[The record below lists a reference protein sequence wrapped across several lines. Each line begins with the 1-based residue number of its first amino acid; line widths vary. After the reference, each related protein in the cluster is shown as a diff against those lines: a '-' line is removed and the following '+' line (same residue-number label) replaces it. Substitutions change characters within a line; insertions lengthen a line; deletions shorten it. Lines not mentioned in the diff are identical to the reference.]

1 VADPYL
7 SYLANITAQTG
18 KTPEQIAA
26 MLDDAE
32 MLHEGVKTGVVVA
45 WLNVHLGLGR
55 GHAMAIVKWLK
66 EHGRM

>member
-26 MLDDAE
+26 MLDEAE
-32 MLHEGVKTGVVVA
+32 VLQEGVKSGVIVA
-45 WLNVHLGLGR
+45 WLQVHLGLGR

>member
-1 VADPYL
+1 MADPYL

-26 MLDDAE
+26 MLDEAE
-32 MLHEGVKTGVVVA
+32 VLQEGVKTSVVVA
-45 WLNVHLGLGR
+45 WLKVHLGLGR
-55 GHAMAIVKWLK
+55 GYAMAIVKWLK